1 MDEEYLEIDE
11 EEMEYILYKALGTI
25 RGQLL
30 KVVVKAKK
38 SISVQEIAEI
48 IQIDAETIISSADFF
63 AKIGF
68 FEKTSSGYMITS
80 DPRKLEAATIRIS
93 IGNDGAATRR
103 LQVILGSL
111 LGLKIRM

>member
-25 RGQLL
+25 RGRLL
-30 KVVVKAKK
+30 KVVVEAKK

-48 IQIDAETIISSADFF
+48 MQIDAETIISSADFF

-68 FEKTSSGYMITS
+68 FEKTSSGYMIAS
-80 DPRKLEAATIRIS
+80 DPRKLEAAIMRIS
-93 IGNDGAATRR
+93 VGNDWAAVRR